1 MKKNSRAST
10 IIIVDCSM
18 KIIDSVYLSIM
29 GLLISILINGLAVFI
44 TANFLPGV
52 KVDSFI
58 TAIIVAIV
66 LGIVNFI
73 VKPILHLLT
82 LPITIL
88 TLGLFTFV
96 INALMILLVDR
107 LVPGFDVDNF
117 WAALLF
123 SLVLSLVSSLLHS
136 LTD

>member
-1 MKKNSRAST
+1 M
-10 IIIVDCSM
+10 
-18 KIIDSVYLSIM
+18 
-29 GLLISILINGLAVFI
+29 NGLAVFL
-44 TANFLPGV
+44 TAYLLPGV
-52 KVDSFI
+52 KVDGIF

-88 TLGLFTFV
+88 TLGLFSFV
-96 INALMILLVDR
+96 INALMILLVDY
-107 LVPGFDVDNF
+107 LVPGFHVDNF

-136 LTD
+136 FTE